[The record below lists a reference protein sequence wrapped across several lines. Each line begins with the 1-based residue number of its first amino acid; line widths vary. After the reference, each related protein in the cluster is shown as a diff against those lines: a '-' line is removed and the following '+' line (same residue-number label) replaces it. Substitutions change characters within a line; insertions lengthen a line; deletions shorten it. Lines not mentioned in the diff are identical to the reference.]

1 MSPKA
6 FDQKVILTST
16 KSLKSAKTV
25 MTSATFKKNKINA
38 KFAKL
43 TGAKGYQVQIKKGGK
58 TYSILQQKQALRL
71 KPLRCS
77 RKNTTLVSAMI

>member
-1 MSPKA
+1 
-6 FDQKVILTST
+6 
-16 KSLKSAKTV
+16 

-58 TYSILQQKQALRL
+58 TYKYFTTKQALRL

-77 RKNTTLVSAMI
+77 RKIQR